1 MIPII
6 KFLFNYTY
14 TIYYTIF
21 YTIYT
26 LNYIPK
32 EKNTFV
38 LKNKQ
43 NIILFI
49 ILLFILFKW
58 FSIV

>member
-49 ILLFILFKW
+49 ILLFILFK
-58 FSIV
+58 